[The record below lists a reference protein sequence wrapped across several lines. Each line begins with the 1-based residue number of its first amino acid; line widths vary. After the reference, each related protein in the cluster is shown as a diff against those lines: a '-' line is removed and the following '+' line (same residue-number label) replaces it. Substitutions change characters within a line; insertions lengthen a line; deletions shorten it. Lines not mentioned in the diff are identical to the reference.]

1 MISTVS
7 AVGWGSKFSN
17 KIFPVKPHHSR
28 RGARLQQA
36 VQRKEATGSSA
47 VHGVSLIGRNGQSEG
62 VLEYS
67 AIASYRLKHLIFRYR
82 LKHLIYNCL
91 IIYHVLFLWN
101 GENFGKYLS
110 PSELMSATLT
120 TSLI

>member
-1 MISTVS
+1 MLLPRRCRAMISTVS

-28 RGARLQQA
+28 RGARLQHA

-47 VHGVSLIGRNGQSEG
+47 VHGVSKIGRNGQSEG

-67 AIASYRLKHLIFRYR
+67 AIAIFGCRLKHLTSHGVNTTKKEFEKYYR
-82 LKHLIYNCL
+82 TLELIERRNIMEDREKIL
-91 IIYHVLFLWN
+91 
-101 GENFGKYLS
+101 G
-110 PSELMSATLT
+110 
-120 TSLI
+120 